1 MQDTCKPDS
10 AQTHNWNKV
19 FAALADHGS
28 LRAAA
33 SSVPVGL
40 RGAREVQK
48 ESAAVLRVAAL

>member
-19 FAALADHGS
+19 FVALTDHGS

-33 SSVPVGL
+33 SSMLVGL

-48 ESAAVLRVAAL
+48 ESVAVLRVTAL